1 MGPSTEGITL
11 ISALMAQEPAK
22 TASETK
28 QDIDDPALL
37 AQQAREGIEKS
48 SAELRKSRVPI
59 ATEPPTVF
67 RP

>member
-1 MGPSTEGITL
+1 
-11 ISALMAQEPAK
+11 MAQEPAK

-59 ATEPPTVF
+59 ETEPPTVF